1 MQWLIPA
8 SSAIAGDAES
18 GNKTNVVEEEVLMV
32 SLPLKI
38 EDAIINAAAGSGD
51 NEQVDGENRN
61 QINRPVA
68 SESVK
73 TTDKSDEDISYLG
86 AGLVG
91 AAIGAGLGAWSG
103 STGSNYYGGTN
114 NGVYQ
119 PGNSNTS
126 LNLLNAIRFAGCC
139 IL

>member
-1 MQWLIPA
+1 MIDCLQWLIPA
-8 SSAIAGDAES
+8 SSAIAGDAGN

-61 QINRPVA
+61 QINRPAGA

-73 TTDKSDEDISYLG
+73 TTDNSGEDISYLG

-119 PGNSNTS
+119 QGNKS
-126 LNLLNAIRFAGCC
+126 LNLF
-139 IL
+139 

>member
-1 MQWLIPA
+1 
-8 SSAIAGDAES
+8 
-18 GNKTNVVEEEVLMV
+18 MV

-51 NEQVDGENRN
+51 NEQVDGENRH
-61 QINRPVA
+61 QFNRPVA

-73 TTDKSDEDISYLG
+73 TTSDKSDEDISYLG

-103 STGSNYYGGTN
+103 STGSSYYGGTN

-119 PGNSNTS
+119 PGNTS